1 MAVRTVLRLG
11 DPRLRRPALPVVD
24 LEDPA
29 LGPLLLDLADTMA
42 ACNGAGLAAP
52 QIGVPL
58 RVVLFGGG
66 GPNPR
71 YPGTPPIPRTLLIN
85 PVLTPLGEARD
96 EGWEG
101 CLSVPGLR
109 GRVSRWRQLRY
120 QGLDGEGRLIDRTV
134 EGFHARVVQHEC
146 DHLDGVLFPDQLSD
160 PTAFGFIAELEAAG
174 LIPAVPA

>member
-11 DPRLRRPALPVVD
+11 DPRLRQRAQVVADVRDPALRQLIVD
-24 LEDPA
+24 LE
-29 LGPLLLDLADTMA
+29 DTMA
-42 ACNGAGLAAP
+42 ACSGAGLAAP

-71 YPGTPPIPRTLLIN
+71 YPDAPAIPRTLLIN
-85 PVLTPLGEARD
+85 PVLTSLGPEREEA
-96 EGWEG
+96 WEG
-101 CLSVPGLR
+101 CLSVPGMR
-109 GRVSRWRQLRY
+109 GRVSRWQRLRY
-120 QGLDGEGRLIDRTV
+120 LGIDGEGQPVDRTV

-146 DHLDGVLFPDQLSD
+146 DHLDGVLFPDRLSD
-160 PTAFGFIAELEAAG
+160 SAAFGFIPELEAAG